1 MAAPTPLV
9 PSLPSPLPGTALY
22 SDPLYLTRGASPY
35 YQESHYRLQK
45 ELRQYVDTY
54 ISPFC
59 EEWETKG
66 KVPDEVLTRHAEL
79 GYAAVSVYPLAIEY
93 LDGQR
98 LPANIE
104 ASAWDGFHDLIFIDE
119 IARCGYL
126 GIIWA
131 LSCGNS
137 IGAPPLVNFG
147 SSEQKR
153 RFLPDV
159 LQGLSRFCLGVTE
172 PDGMLQHQV
181 SRTHA
186 DTPQLDQTWQDLLR

>member
-1 MAAPTPLV
+1 MASSITP
-9 PSLPSPLPGTALY
+9 LY

-35 YQESHYRLQK
+35 YKESHYRLQR
-45 ELRQYVDTY
+45 ELREYVDKY

-59 EEWETKG
+59 EEWETNG
-66 KVPDEVLTRHAEL
+66 QVPAEVLARHAEL
-79 GYAAVSVYPLAIEY
+79 GYAAVSVYPLATEY

-98 LPANIE
+98 LPADIK
-104 ASAWDGFHDLIFIDE
+104 ASEWDGFHDLIFIDE

-126 GIIWA
+126 GVIWG

-147 SSEQKR
+147 SPEQKR

-159 LQGLSRFCLGVTE
+159 LQGRSRFCLGVTE
-172 PDGMLQHQV
+172 PDGTC
-181 SRTHA
+181 SNIRTM
-186 DTPQLDQTWQDLLR
+186 DKC